1 MTDETEKTPARVES
15 VIKSM
20 IEARVA
26 RERAEAELAEKKA
39 QEKSLRDRMALL
51 EAALQPRSIT
61 AWCADATE
69 DAEGTVGTIEVN
81 GEFGAQDSILVVA
94 PQEVLPTLQ
103 AGAVVAREVQAGH
116 QAFFTEEAITTIC
129 QTTIES
135 VSEFAAGLPLSN
147 EIKAG

>member
-103 AGAVVAREVQAGH
+103 GPSFEVYFIYPSDLKRSKRIA
-116 QAFFTEEAITTIC
+116 AFRQFLIDQSADWE
-129 QTTIES
+129 
-135 VSEFAAGLPLSN
+135 P
-147 EIKAG
+147 

>member
-51 EAALQPRSIT
+51 EAALQSICRAAQET
-61 AWCADATE
+61 RRPQRVAGWGAGRRGGLGGDGGG
-69 DAEGTVGTIEVN
+69 AE
-81 GEFGAQDSILVVA
+81 A
-94 PQEVLPTLQ
+94 
-103 AGAVVAREVQAGH
+103 
-116 QAFFTEEAITTIC
+116 
-129 QTTIES
+129 
-135 VSEFAAGLPLSN
+135 
-147 EIKAG
+147 